1 MSFRSPSNRLWAA
14 QLRAELDV
22 RLLSMPDPFSTIGF
36 PLQDESD
43 FSDLATR
50 LAAESQRIP
59 VSGGAYLLW
68 ASPGGEQVWLQ
79 GDSDG
84 YLVGM
89 TPHFAGKSQVS
100 VSVGSILR
108 RPGET
113 FLDGTIR
120 GCMND
125 ETQPNAGIAD
135 CPIVVD
141 VPNLATHGRLE
152 LPICVDVQVAAFA
165 REASTFASE
174 DAYYAAQEPG
184 GFASRSYVPSGTFT
198 PGGGATEPPHAFGIF
213 TGHVLEAAAK
223 RNRRTDAPFYWALV
237 DTLGGTFDVLIDP
250 ELLPEPP
257 RAGGILQGSFW
268 FSGTIT
274 TTAPAKRGL
283 LGRLAHKLR

>member
-1 MSFRSPSNRLWAA
+1 
-14 QLRAELDV
+14 
-22 RLLSMPDPFSTIGF
+22 MPDPFSTIGF
-36 PLQDESD
+36 PLQDQSE
-43 FSDLATR
+43 FADLATD
-50 LAAESQRIP
+50 LAAEAQLIP

-79 GDSDG
+79 VDADS

-120 GCMND
+120 GWVNKTD
-125 ETQPNAGIAD
+125 ANTEIGGY
-135 CPIVVD
+135 PIVVD

-174 DAYYAAQEPG
+174 DAYYASQEPG
-184 GFASRSYVPSGTFT
+184 WFKSLASRSYIPSGTFT
-198 PGGGATEPPHAFGIF
+198 PRGGATEPPQAFGIF
-213 TGHVLEAAAK
+213 TGHILEAAAK
-223 RNRRTDAPFYWALV
+223 RNRRTGAPFYWALV
-237 DTLGGTFDVLIDP
+237 DTLLGTFDVLIDP
-250 ELLPEPP
+250 ELLPHPP
-257 RAGGILQGSFW
+257 RAGNILQGSFW
-268 FSGTIT
+268 FSGTFT